1 MNFTPDLEESLVVC
15 SKNPSALAYF
25 YVDIVG
31 LQRNSI
37 GTRDSAL
44 LISQVSSRQ
53 LRICSHSG
61 QPSESSHFR
70 LLCTTSDLID
80 FYVFLSLKHANTTP
94 KWITHGQ
101 EMTFIDPDGNVVS
114 MKADDET
121 ASRRDPVQ
129 TLVFIPRVRPSIT
142 VMMLLRCAT
151 AQINLGPKS
160 LENIVVEVMAEYY
173 FLQQEFEIFLK
184 LIIERIRYP
193 TSDSYV
199 RHAAKALSKSIQ
211 LALLMESY
219 AWFKGYELRAERL
232 RREGRFGTYPNRLVY
247 EQELL
252 DTGNCP
258 YCSGGDRKKL
268 KKIFSTP
275 GDADSFN
282 RRMIVSHGHSKQRA
296 YACPQGFGWH
306 LATEVDRNRAN

>member
-1 MNFTPDLEESLVVC
+1 MNFTPDLEESSVFY
-15 SKNPSALAYF
+15 SINPNALAYF

-44 LISQVSSRQ
+44 LISHVSSRQ
-53 LRICSHSG
+53 LRIRSHSS
-61 QPSESSHFR
+61 QLSEPSHFR

-80 FYVFLSLKHANTTP
+80 FYFFLSRKHANTAP
-94 KWITHGQ
+94 KWIANGQ
-101 EMTFIDPDGNVVS
+101 EMRFSDPDGNVVS
-114 MKADDET
+114 MKADDKT
-121 ASRRDPVQ
+121 VSKRDPVQ
-129 TLVFIPRVRPSIT
+129 TLVFLPRVRPSIT
-142 VMMLLRCAT
+142 EMMLFRCAVS
-151 AQINLGPKS
+151 QINLGPKS
-160 LENIVVEVMAEYY
+160 LEKIVVEVMADYY
-173 FLQQEFEIFLK
+173 FSEQEFEIFLK
-184 LIIERIRYP
+184 LIIERTRYQ

-199 RHAAKALSKSIQ
+199 RHAAKALDKSIQ

-219 AWFKGYELRAERL
+219 SWFKGYELRAEKL
-232 RREGRFGTYPNRLVY
+232 RREGPFGTYPDRLVY

-258 YCSGGDRKKL
+258 YCSGSDRKRL

-282 RRMIVSHGHSKQRA
+282 RRMIASHGHSKQRA
-296 YACPQGFGWH
+296 YPCPQGFGWH
-306 LATEVDRNRAN
+306 LATEVDRSRAN